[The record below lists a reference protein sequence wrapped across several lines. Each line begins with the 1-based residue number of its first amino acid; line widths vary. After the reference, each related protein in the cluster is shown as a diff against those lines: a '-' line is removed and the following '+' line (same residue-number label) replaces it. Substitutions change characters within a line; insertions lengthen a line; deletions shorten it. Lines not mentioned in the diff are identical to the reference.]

1 MGEQQRDHVVARTD
15 VADVG
20 FLRAV
25 AEELD
30 PIPAFLEA
38 LVHRLDLHVAQLRV
52 RDRKALV
59 RSDQLGETFD
69 GSGHGA
75 SSSLV
80 SSRQY

>member
-1 MGEQQRDHVVARTD
+1 
-15 VADVG
+15 
-20 FLRAV
+20 V

-52 RDRKALV
+52 RDREALV

-69 GSGHGA
+69 GSGHGC
-75 SSSLV
+75 SSFV
-80 SSRQY
+80 SSRRY